1 MATLTPSA
9 ARIER
14 VSEANFQPVVRAD
27 EILPGSLACIR
38 VGEQDVTLARVGD
51 DFFATQGHCLH
62 LEGPLCQGR
71 LAGHVLS
78 CPWHGWQ
85 YDVRTGENEFDRA
98 IVLETYDVRVE
109 DGEVKVAL

>member
-1 MATLTPSA
+1 MAEPD
-9 ARIER
+9 
-14 VSEANFQPVVRAD
+14 FQPVARAD
-27 EILPGSLACIR
+27 EIEPGSLACVR

-51 DFFATQGHCLH
+51 EFFATQGHCLH

-71 LAGHVLS
+71 LEGHVLS

-98 IVLETYDVRVE
+98 IVLETFEVEVE
-109 DGEVKVAL
+109 DGEVRIAT